1 MPSQK
6 QHAKGGLTPFQT
18 RCFALVRTIPEGKVS
33 TYGDVAAQLGSCA
46 RAVGQ
51 AMRKNPLAP
60 DSGCDNP
67 VP

>member
-1 MPSQK
+1 MA
-6 QHAKGGLTPFQT
+6 AKKPLTAFQV
-18 RCFALVRTIPEGKVS
+18 RCYGLVRTIPEGKVS
-33 TYGDVAAQLGSCA
+33 TYGEVAAALESCA

-60 DSGCDNP
+60 DTECDDP